1 MEYTPQQLAEFLQFA
16 VNYLKLNEEK
26 IEFISD
32 DLHLDPTKDKD
43 IQKYI
48 AIALAEHGEPQTAT
62 STGISTNTPGDGGNS
77 RGPWQIHIPTWE
89 STLRTYEVFDK
100 YDDIKEA
107 LDDPGLNALAAVIIA
122 QQKTGDERTDGINN
136 WQTVMNKSKTEA
148 GTEIIEDDPYG
159 IKSGKGQVYEFTDK
173 YEPQIMTDTL
183 GQEQQETELIQDKVG
198 SIQKENAE
206 RFKEDSMNMS
216 LIKGK
221 LLSAQEGNLFNPSE
235 TFVHMVGGRMA
246 QTSGSAINKTIQNSL
261 SNVDVSTLSNNMAL
275 DLYSSLVNPY
285 VPLNAEYGGLSAEGD
300 TTNIMDKLQTQMF
313 EDDAKYYDTKTK
325 KIYSGSEI
333 NKKDALVRNAHY
345 TRLKNSTSSDDL
357 GNLMLTYQYILRN
370 KNPYIKVDDSIS
382 SEVANNKEED
392 NEEGVLTSM
401 GNAMPDDNA
410 GANFLNNF
418 EKVLRINPQ
427 NGNKKVNNN
436 VGNASRDFMRD
447 R

>member
-48 AIALAEHGEPQTAT
+48 AIALAEHGDPQTAT

-159 IKSGKGQVYEFTDK
+159 IKSGKGQLYEFTDK
-173 YEPQIMTDTL
+173 YKPQIMTDTL
-183 GQEQQETELIQDKVG
+183 GQEQQETQAIKDKVD
-198 SIQKENAE
+198 SIE
-206 RFKEDSMNMS
+206 RFKEDTMNMS

-221 LLSAQEGNLFNPSE
+221 LLAAQEGNLFNSSE
-235 TFVHMVGGRMA
+235 AFFHMVGGRMA
-246 QTSGSAINKTIQNSL
+246 QTSGSAINNTIQNSL
-261 SNVDVSTLSNNMAL
+261 SNVDVRNLSNSMAL

-285 VPLNAEYGGLSAEGD
+285 VAVGPEYGGLTAEGD

-333 NKKDALVRNAHY
+333 NKKDALIRNAHY
-345 TRLKNSTSSDDL
+345 RRLKNSTSSDDL

-370 KNPYIKVDDSIS
+370 KNPYVKVDDSIS

-392 NEEGVLTSM
+392 NRKELMNEYPQTNKYM
-401 GNAMPDDNA
+401 KPDDNA
-410 GANFLNNF
+410 GANFLDNF

>member
-48 AIALAEHGEPQTAT
+48 AIALAEHGDPQTAT
-62 STGISTNTPGDGGNS
+62 STGISTNTPGDGGDS

-159 IKSGKGQVYEFTDK
+159 IKSGKGQLYEFTDK
-173 YEPQIMTDTL
+173 YKPQIMTDTL
-183 GQEQQETELIQDKVG
+183 GQEQQETQAIKDKVD
-198 SIQKENAE
+198 SIE
-206 RFKEDSMNMS
+206 RFQEDSMNMS

-246 QTSGSAINKTIQNSL
+246 QTSGSAINNTIQNSL

-285 VPLNAEYGGLSAEGD
+285 VSLNSEYGGLSAEGD

-370 KNPYIKVDDSIS
+370 KNPYVKVDDSIS
-382 SEVANNKEED
+382 SEVANNKKED
-392 NEEGVLTSM
+392 NEEGVLASM
-401 GNAMPDDNA
+401 GNAMPDNNA
-410 GANFLNNF
+410 GANFLDNF

-427 NGNKKVNNN
+427 NGNKKVNND
-436 VGNASRDFMRD
+436 VGNSSRDFMRD

>member
-48 AIALAEHGEPQTAT
+48 AIALAEHGDPQTAT
-62 STGISTNTPGDGGNS
+62 STGISTNTPGDGGDS

-183 GQEQQETELIQDKVG
+183 GQEQQETQAIKDKVD
-198 SIQKENAE
+198 SIE
-206 RFKEDSMNMS
+206 RFQEDSMNMS

-246 QTSGSAINKTIQNSL
+246 QTSGSAINNTIQNSL

-370 KNPYIKVDDSIS
+370 KNPYVKVDDSIS
-382 SEVANNKEED
+382 LEVANNKKED

>member
-1 MEYTPQQLAEFLQFA
+1 M
-16 VNYLKLNEEK
+16 
-26 IEFISD
+26 
-32 DLHLDPTKDKD
+32 
-43 IQKYI
+43 
-48 AIALAEHGEPQTAT
+48 
-62 STGISTNTPGDGGNS
+62 
-77 RGPWQIHIPTWE
+77 
-89 STLRTYEVFDK
+89 FDK

-159 IKSGKGQVYEFTDK
+159 IKSGKGQLYEFTDK
-173 YEPQIMTDTL
+173 YKPQIMTDTL
-183 GQEQQETELIQDKVG
+183 GQEQQETQAIKDKVD
-198 SIQKENAE
+198 SIE
-206 RFKEDSMNMS
+206 RFQEDTMNMS

-221 LLSAQEGNLFNPSE
+221 LLAAQEGNLFNSSE
-235 TFVHMVGGRMA
+235 AFFHMVGGRMA
-246 QTSGSAINKTIQNSL
+246 QTSGSAINNTIQNSL
-261 SNVDVSTLSNNMAL
+261 SNVDVRNLSNSMAL

-285 VPLNAEYGGLSAEGD
+285 VAVGPEYGGLTAEGD

-333 NKKDALVRNAHY
+333 NKKDALIRNAHY
-345 TRLKNSTSSDDL
+345 RRLKNSTSSDDL

-370 KNPYIKVDDSIS
+370 KNPYVKVDDSIS
-382 SEVANNKEED
+382 LEVANNKEED
-392 NEEGVLTSM
+392 NRKELMNEYPQTNKYM
-401 GNAMPDDNA
+401 KPDDNA
-410 GANFLNNF
+410 GANFLDNF

>member
-1 MEYTPQQLAEFLQFA
+1 
-16 VNYLKLNEEK
+16 
-26 IEFISD
+26 
-32 DLHLDPTKDKD
+32 
-43 IQKYI
+43 
-48 AIALAEHGEPQTAT
+48 
-62 STGISTNTPGDGGNS
+62 
-77 RGPWQIHIPTWE
+77 
-89 STLRTYEVFDK
+89 
-100 YDDIKEA
+100 
-107 LDDPGLNALAAVIIA
+107 
-122 QQKTGDERTDGINN
+122 
-136 WQTVMNKSKTEA
+136 MNKSKTEA

-183 GQEQQETELIQDKVG
+183 GQEQQETQAIKDKVD
-198 SIQKENAE
+198 SIE
-206 RFKEDSMNMS
+206 RFQEDSMNMS

-246 QTSGSAINKTIQNSL
+246 QTSGSAINNTIQNSL

-370 KNPYIKVDDSIS
+370 KNPYVKVDDSIS

-392 NEEGVLTSM
+392 NKEGVLASM
-401 GNAMPDDNA
+401 GNAMPDNNA
-410 GANFLNNF
+410 GANFLDNF